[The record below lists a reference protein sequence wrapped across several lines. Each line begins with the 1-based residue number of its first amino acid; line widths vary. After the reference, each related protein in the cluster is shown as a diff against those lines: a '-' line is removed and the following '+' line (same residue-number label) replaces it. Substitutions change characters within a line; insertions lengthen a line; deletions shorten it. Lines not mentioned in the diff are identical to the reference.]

1 MEEKNRKH
9 KTISLT
15 FVNSIVSLLII
26 AFLGWIYFSVGP
38 HLLSSNYDLIDR
50 LIEIESETDKISQE
64 LDNTRGDYLSS
75 SVYEKV
81 SVEISA
87 FKERIT
93 LLESKVSESSSLTN
107 DATDGK
113 DEELAI
119 LIAFALVQSAESELN
134 FFGRNEQSSL
144 LIRLA
149 RKSLKRAEL
158 PNNSRVFREL
168 DRIEELIESAG
179 TPVLSPVYERLSII
193 TEALVGASKKEKSG
207 SASAQKSE
215 TRPKKSILETFFDEL
230 KLLASVRFAPGK
242 SSKELLGDSGLV
254 GGFFRTKELIFLVSK
269 IQREIAEN
277 RLHEARKTTGI
288 LRIMLLDDSGGL
300 SIIIEQVNEVES
312 LLSRHQRVDF
322 GAVLTLISQQLAKGQ

>member
-1 MEEKNRKH
+1 MQEKNRKH

-50 LIEIESETDKISQE
+50 LIEIESETDRISQE
-64 LDNTRGDYLSS
+64 VDNTRGDYLSS
-75 SVYEKV
+75 SVYEEV

-93 LLESKVSESSSLTN
+93 LLESKISESSSLTN
-107 DATDGK
+107 DATEGK
-113 DEELAI
+113 DGELAI

-158 PNNSRVFREL
+158 TNNSPVFREL

-179 TPVLSPVYERLSII
+179 TPALSPVYERLSKI
-193 TEALVGASKKEKSG
+193 TEALVEASKKEKSG

-215 TRPKKSILETFFDEL
+215 TRPKSILETFFDEL

-277 RLHEARKTTGI
+277 RLHEARRTTGI

-300 SIIIEQVNEVES
+300 SIIIEQVKEVEN

>member
-1 MEEKNRKH
+1 MQEKNRKH
-9 KTISLT
+9 KTISLA

-50 LIEIESETDKISQE
+50 LIEIESETDRISQE
-64 LDNTRGDYLSS
+64 VDNTRGDYLSS
-75 SVYEKV
+75 SVYEEV

-158 PNNSRVFREL
+158 PNNSPVFREL

-179 TPVLSPVYERLSII
+179 TPALSPVYERLSKI
-193 TEALVGASKKEKSG
+193 TEALVEASKKEKSG

-215 TRPKKSILETFFDEL
+215 TRPKSILETFFDEL

-277 RLHEARKTTGI
+277 RLHEARRTTGI

-300 SIIIEQVNEVES
+300 SIIIEQVKEVES

>member
-1 MEEKNRKH
+1 MQEKNRKH
-9 KTISLT
+9 KTISLA

-50 LIEIESETDKISQE
+50 LIEIESETDRISQE
-64 LDNTRGDYLSS
+64 VDNTRGDYLSS
-75 SVYEKV
+75 SVYEEV

-107 DATDGK
+107 DATEGK

-158 PNNSRVFREL
+158 PNNSPVFREL

-179 TPVLSPVYERLSII
+179 TPALSPVYERLSKI
-193 TEALVGASKKEKSG
+193 TEALVEASKKEKSG

-215 TRPKKSILETFFDEL
+215 TRPKSILETFFDEL

-277 RLHEARKTTGI
+277 RLHEARRTTGI

-300 SIIIEQVNEVES
+300 SIIIEQVKEVEN

-322 GAVLTLISQQLAKGQ
+322 GAVLTLISQQLAEGQ

>member
-1 MEEKNRKH
+1 MQEKNRKH
-9 KTISLT
+9 KTISLA

-50 LIEIESETDKISQE
+50 LIEIESETDRISQE
-64 LDNTRGDYLSS
+64 VDNTRGDYLSS
-75 SVYEKV
+75 SVYEEV

-107 DATDGK
+107 DATEGK

-158 PNNSRVFREL
+158 PNNSPVFREL

-179 TPVLSPVYERLSII
+179 TPALSPVYERLSKI
-193 TEALVGASKKEKSG
+193 TEALVEASKKEKSG

-215 TRPKKSILETFFDEL
+215 TRPKSILETFFDEL

-277 RLHEARKTTGI
+277 RLHEARRTTGI
-288 LRIMLLDDSGGL
+288 LRIMLLDDSDGQ
-300 SIIIEQVNEVES
+300 SIIIEQVKEVED